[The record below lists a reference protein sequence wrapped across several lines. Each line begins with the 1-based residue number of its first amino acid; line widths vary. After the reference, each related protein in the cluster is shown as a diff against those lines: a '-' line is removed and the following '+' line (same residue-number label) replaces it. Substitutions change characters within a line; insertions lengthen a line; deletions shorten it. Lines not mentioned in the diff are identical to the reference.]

1 MDNET
6 KIIYYKNLLKH
17 IEQVCKTEPT
27 GELANNP
34 AYQAGYYGEGL
45 KAILLRIESYRKS
58 YGL

>member
-6 KIIYYKNLLKH
+6 KIIYYKNLLDH

-27 GELANNP
+27 GELASNP
-34 AYQAGYYGEGL
+34 AYQAGYYGAGL
-45 KAILLRIESYRKS
+45 KTILLRIESYRKS